1 MAISE
6 DEGKLLAE
14 ASVNVMREFD
24 ITPDPK
30 AEAIIGLIVAAGTV
44 YGPRYYLVK
53 TRHAEE
59 RKTKGQA
66 ETFRPTAE
74 DRAEAFDTTAFVP
87 TVPPGFAT

>member
-59 RKTKGQA
+59 KRTKGQA
-66 ETFRPTAE
+66 EPFKPSEADKT
-74 DRAEAFDTTAFVP
+74 EAFDMSTFVP
-87 TVPPGFAT
+87 TVAPGFAH